1 MSVQSQKRPRV
12 LFSPHEIGGQM
23 QMLAE
28 TLRRR
33 GYTATAAAY
42 NREWFG
48 YVNDIDL
55 DLAQYKTSREKQ
67 ARAVSFFKWARHEY
81 DVFHFFWGRS
91 MLGSRFH
98 PHPDLPILKRMGK
111 TVVCHFRG
119 LDVVDLKY
127 FDYLR
132 DRTDGKASEPPPMSR
147 PDQLR
152 SLKYWTKY
160 ADALLVSEPDLHAV
174 VPNSILVPQAIDLA
188 VYRPAPLPGSKDGR
202 IRIAH
207 APSMRRKKGTEYVEC
222 AVAQLRSEGLN
233 VELILI
239 ENVPFQEVKALYA
252 SADIGIDQMLYG
264 WHGKVSLE
272 LMAMG
277 RPVICYLDE
286 ELVTKYRPDIP
297 IVNANPC
304 TLVDQIKALCI
315 NCDRRRE
322 LSEAGIDYV
331 RRYHDAE
338 RVIDQCLQIY
348 SGSGASERS
357 VPAGWRAG

>member
-1 MSVQSQKRPRV
+1 MSKRTQKRPRV
-12 LFSPHEIGGQM
+12 LFCPHEIGGQM
-23 QMLAE
+23 QMMAE

-33 GYTATAAAY
+33 GFSATAAAY

-55 DLAQYKTSREKQ
+55 DLGQHSGTLKQ
-67 ARAVSFFKWARHEY
+67 FSAAYRFYRWARHEY

-91 MLGSRFH
+91 FFGTRFH
-98 PHPDLPILKRMGK
+98 PHPDLPLLKRAGK
-111 TVVCHFRG
+111 KIFCHFRG

-132 DRTDGKASEPPPMSR
+132 DRTEGKAGDPPPMSR

-152 SLKYWTKY
+152 SLSYWTRY

-174 VPNSILVPQAIDLA
+174 VPDSILVPQAIDLR
-188 VYRPAPLPGSKDGR
+188 VYEPQPPPESPDGV

-207 APSMRRKKGTEYVEC
+207 APSMRRKKGTEYVER
-222 AVAQLRSEGLN
+222 AVAQLQSEGMKI
-233 VELILI
+233 ELVLI
-239 ENVPFQEVKALYA
+239 EKVPFHEVKAMYA
-252 SADIGIDQMLYG
+252 RADIGIDQMLYG

-286 ELVTKYRPDIP
+286 DLVTRYRPDLP
-297 IVNANPC
+297 IVNANPRD
-304 TLVDQIKALCI
+304 LVEKLRWLCA
-315 NCDRRRE
+315 DGAARE
-322 LSEAGIDYV
+322 RISREGIDYV
-331 RRYHDAE
+331 RRYHDTE
-338 RVIDQCLQIY
+338 RVIDQCLEIY
-348 SGSGASERS
+348 AKCGA
-357 VPAGWRAG
+357 PASS